1 MFESV
6 RSQRVQRAVSLRV
19 RAGRE
24 PEARTFL
31 CLSCLFFPI
40 ARWRIGRQRMNQPL
54 SGLSH
59 FIDCPVE
66 CNVIRSRGTIHAAQL
81 PNELNGGRANLIV
94 GGGWTEVSQC
104 LDVSTHDC
112 MLSSLN

>member
-1 MFESV
+1 
-6 RSQRVQRAVSLRV
+6 
-19 RAGRE
+19 
-24 PEARTFL
+24 
-31 CLSCLFFPI
+31 
-40 ARWRIGRQRMNQPL
+40 MNQSL
-54 SGLSH
+54 GGLSH